1 MRLPLLLPALT
12 LALAAQAPLA
22 LKAPMT
28 RVRLH
33 PDEAWVTRTGRG
45 RVEAAGVHRLEL
57 TDLPTGLRL
66 EDLQVSAKGPAGTRM
81 GDVAV
86 RADVRTVTETA
97 EWKKLEAER
106 EGLRDRRDA
115 LEAQRDS
122 LASEQKF
129 LKELQA
135 THAKELSTRLTYT
148 LPSTQ
153 SVAEFGKGLQQ
164 RLATLMKEERRAARD
179 LGELAKEEKRLDA
192 ELAKRQGEQR
202 TAPSIV
208 RVEVTTS
215 GAGPVE
221 LELTYR
227 QIQARWRPV
236 YEARLSEDRKT
247 LALGLYAAITQKTGE
262 SWEGVKLEISNAR
275 PSRGL
280 GFETF
285 DGPQVVEVMKPMP
298 KDHAYGFA
306 SGGELSTA
314 RRLGAVAQLAPGVSQ
329 ETRSNTFL
337 IDGAGVTDAK
347 EDNATM
353 VDEASGLSATWAL
366 DGSKDIPS
374 DGEPHR
380 FRVVGKDLS
389 PKLALLAVPR
399 LEANV
404 QQVARFEAP
413 GNFPLFPSATV
424 THYVGAQRLGESPL
438 SLPAPKQPFQLGFG
452 PYKALRVS
460 LRKLDHK
467 EEVVGT
473 FSKERQWTLRD
484 LVELANDGGEAL
496 EVEVQDRVL
505 KSNQE
510 QVKVTFLP
518 ETTPGAEERIPGV
531 RTWKVQVPAK
541 GTGTVTLATQVRAP
555 QDGEVSGLE

>member
-1 MRLPLLLPALT
+1 MRMTLLLPALT
-12 LALAAQAPLA
+12 LVLAAQEPLA
-22 LKAPMT
+22 LKAPIT

-45 RVEAAGVHRLEL
+45 RVEGAGVHRLEL

-66 EDLQVSAKGPAGTRM
+66 EDLQVSAKGPSGTRM

-86 RADVRTVTETA
+86 RADVRAVTETA

-135 THAKELSTRLTYT
+135 THAKELSARLTYT

-164 RLATLMKEERRAARD
+164 RLATLMKEERRATRD
-179 LGELAKEEKRLDA
+179 LGELAKAEKRLDA

-208 RVEVTTS
+208 RVEVTTP
-215 GAGPVE
+215 GAGAVE
-221 LELTYR
+221 LELNYR
-227 QIQARWRPV
+227 QTQARWRPV

-262 SWEGVKLEISNAR
+262 SWEGVRLEISNAR

-280 GFETF
+280 GFGTF
-285 DGPQVVEVMKPMP
+285 DGPQVVEFERVR
-298 KDHAYGFA
+298 D
-306 SGGELSTA
+306 
-314 RRLGAVAQLAPGVSQ
+314 AVSYLAPGVAGMAKAVPAQAVAEVRGAMTSGNLYLVDG
-329 ETRSNTFL
+329 SN
-337 IDGAGVTDAK
+337 IVDAT
-347 EDNATM
+347 EGNAAM
-353 VDEASGLSATWAL
+353 VDEASGLAATWVIE
-366 DGSKDIPS
+366 GTKEIPS

-380 FRVVGKDLS
+380 FRVIGKDLS
-389 PKLALLAVPR
+389 PKLALLAIPR
-399 LEANV
+399 LEPNV

-438 SLPAPKQPFQLGFG
+438 ALPAPKQPFQLGFG

-460 LRKLDHK
+460 LRKLDHR

-473 FSKERQWTLRD
+473 FTKERQWTLRD
-484 LVELANDGGEAL
+484 QVELANDGGEAL

-510 QVKVTFLP
+510 PIKVTVLP
-518 ETTPGAEERIPGV
+518 ETTPGAEERVPGV
-531 RTWKVQVPAK
+531 RTWKVAVPAK
-541 GTGTVTLATQVRAP
+541 GTGTLTLATQVRAP
-555 QDGEVSGLE
+555 QEGVITGLE

>member
-1 MRLPLLLPALT
+1 MRTTLLLLPALT
-12 LALAAQAPLA
+12 VLLAAEEPQVLQAPL
-22 LKAPMT
+22 T

-33 PDEAWVTRTGRG
+33 PDEAWVTRIGRT
-45 RVEAAGVHRLEL
+45 RVEGAGVHRLEL

-66 EDLQVSAKGPAGTRM
+66 DDLQVSAKGPGGTRL

-86 RADVRTVTETA
+86 RADVRAVTETP
-97 EWKKLEAER
+97 EWKRLQAER
-106 EGLRDRRDA
+106 EGLKDRRDA

-122 LASEQKF
+122 LAAEQKF

-164 RLATLMKEERRAARD
+164 RLAALMKEERRAARD
-179 LGELAKEEKRLDA
+179 LADLTKEEQRLDA
-192 ELAKRQGEQR
+192 ELAKRQGQQR

-208 RVEVTTS
+208 RVEVTTA
-215 GAGPVE
+215 GAGSVEVE
-221 LELTYR
+221 LNYR
-227 QIQARWRPV
+227 QTQARWRPV

-262 SWEGVKLEISNAR
+262 SWEGVKVEISNAR

-280 GFETF
+280 GFQTF
-285 DGPQVVEVMKPMP
+285 EGPQVVGLESGRRVRKEAM
-298 KDHAYGFA
+298 A
-306 SGGELSTA
+306 SLPQG
-314 RRLGAVAQLAPGVSQ
+314 RDMNQLAFFAPGVVS
-329 ETRSNTFL
+329 SG
-337 IDGAGVTDAK
+337 IGAPPPPSPEPEAATESDA
-347 EDNATM
+347 AM
-353 VDEASGLSATWAL
+353 VDEASGLAATWAL
-366 DGSKDIPS
+366 EGPKDIPS

-380 FRVVGKDLS
+380 FRVLGKELA
-389 PKLALLAVPR
+389 PKLAFLAVPR

-404 QQVARFEAP
+404 QQVARFDTPA
-413 GNFPLFPSATV
+413 NFPLFPAATV

-438 SLPAPKQPFQLGFG
+438 ALPAPKQPFQLGFG
-452 PYKALRVS
+452 PVKTLRVS
-460 LRKLDHK
+460 LRHLDRK

-484 LVELANDGGEAL
+484 QVELANDGGETVD
-496 EVEVQDRVL
+496 VEVQDRVL

-510 QVKVTFLP
+510 SVKVTVLP
-518 ETTPGAEERIPGV
+518 ETTPGAEERVPGV
-531 RTWKVQVPAK
+531 RTWKVAVPAK
-541 GTGTVTLATQVRAP
+541 GAGTVTLATQVRAP
-555 QDGEVSGLE
+555 QEGEVSGLE

>member
-1 MRLPLLLPALT
+1 MRMTFLLPALT
-12 LALAAQAPLA
+12 LVLAAQDPLA
-22 LKAPMT
+22 LKAPIT

-57 TDLPTGLRL
+57 SDLPTGLRL
-66 EDLQVSAKGPAGTRM
+66 EDLQVSAKGPGGTRM

-86 RADVRTVTETA
+86 RADVRAVTETA

-115 LEAQRDS
+115 LEARRDS

-153 SVAEFGKGLQQ
+153 SVADFGKGLQQ
-164 RLATLMKEERRAARD
+164 RLATLMKEERRATRD

-208 RVEVTTS
+208 RVEVTTPS
-215 GAGPVE
+215 AGPVE

-227 QIQARWRPV
+227 QTQARWRPT

-280 GFETF
+280 GFQTF
-285 DGPQVVEVMKPMP
+285 DAPQIVELIKPTF
-298 KDHAYGFA
+298 KDKGDGY
-306 SGGELSTA
+306 
-314 RRLGAVAQLAPGVSQ
+314 AQLSGLPVARAMEARAQMAPGV
-329 ETRSNTFL
+329 TAAASNNTYL
-337 IDGAGVTDAK
+337 VDGV
-347 EDNATM
+347 NATEGDAAM
-353 VDEASGLSATWAL
+353 VDEASGLAATWAL
-366 DGSKDIPS
+366 EGSKDIPS

-380 FRVVGKDLS
+380 FRVAGRDLQ
-389 PKLALLAVPR
+389 PTLALLAVPR
-399 LEANV
+399 LESNV

-413 GNFPLFPSATV
+413 GAFPLFPSATI
-424 THYVGAQRLGESPL
+424 THYVGAQRLGESQL

-452 PYKALRVS
+452 PYKPLRVS
-460 LRKLDHK
+460 LRRLDRK
-467 EEVVGT
+467 EEQVGT

-484 LVELANDGGEAL
+484 QVQVSNDGGEAL
-496 EVEVQDRVL
+496 EVEVQDRLL
-505 KSNQE
+505 KSEQE
-510 QVKVTFLP
+510 TVKVSVLP
-518 ETTPGAEERIPGV
+518 ETTPGAVERIPGV
-531 RTWKVQVPAK
+531 RTWKVQIPAK

-555 QDGEVSGLE
+555 QEGEVIGLE

>member
-1 MRLPLLLPALT
+1 MRLSLLLPALS
-12 LALAAQAPLA
+12 LVLAAQDPLA
-22 LKAPMT
+22 VRAPIT

-33 PDEAWVTRTGRG
+33 PDEAWVTRSG
-45 RVEAAGVHRLEL
+45 RVRVEEGGVHRLEL
-57 TDLPTGLRL
+57 ANLPTGLRL
-66 EDLQVSAKGPAGTRM
+66 EDLQVSAKGPGGTRM

-86 RADVRTVTETA
+86 RADVRAVTETP

-115 LEAQRDS
+115 LESQRDS

-135 THAKELSTRLTYT
+135 THAKELSARLTYT
-148 LPSTQ
+148 LPPSQ

-164 RLATLMKEERRAARD
+164 RLAVLMKEERRASRD
-179 LGELAKEEKRLDA
+179 LGALAKEEKRLDA

-208 RVEVTTS
+208 RVEVTTP
-215 GAGPVE
+215 GAGAVE
-221 LELTYR
+221 IELNYR
-227 QIQARWRPV
+227 QTSARWRPV

-247 LALGLYAAITQKTGE
+247 LGLGLYAAITQKTGE
-262 SWEGVKLEISNAR
+262 SWEGVRLEISNAR

-285 DGPQVVEVMKPMP
+285 EGPQMVELAHPTFGYAGALNRRVDKANPAQMALSENRFAPPPPKPEAVVEV
-298 KDHAYGFA
+298 AA
-306 SGGELSTA
+306 SES
-314 RRLGAVAQLAPGVSQ
+314 
-329 ETRSNTFL
+329 
-337 IDGAGVTDAK
+337 DA
-347 EDNATM
+347 EI
-353 VDEASGLSATWAL
+353 VEEASGLSATWAL
-366 DGSKDIPS
+366 EGPKDIPS

-380 FRVVGKDLS
+380 FRVVGKDLA

-404 QQVARFEAP
+404 QQVVRFDAP

-460 LRKLDHK
+460 LRKLDRK
-467 EEVVGT
+467 EEVVGA
-473 FSKERQWTLRD
+473 FSKERQWTLRKR
-484 LVELANDGGEAL
+484 VELANDGGEAL
-496 EVEVQDRVL
+496 EVEVQDRLL

-510 QVKVTFLP
+510 QVKVGFLP
-518 ETTPGAEERIPGV
+518 ETTPGALEKVPGV
-531 RTWKVQVPAK
+531 RTWILQVPAR
-541 GTGTVTLATQVRAP
+541 GSAALTLATQVRAP
-555 QDGEVSGLE
+555 QEGLIQGLD